1 MFLNQITNK
10 IIEEYKIYFD
20 FLMNIVN
27 MNSNIDNIISR
38 YNMKKLLWYSALRFI
53 YFQFDG
59 LNSCINMSKSTIG
72 CGDEKL

>member
-1 MFLNQITNK
+1 M
-10 IIEEYKIYFD
+10 
-20 FLMNIVN
+20 
-27 MNSNIDNIISR
+27 DNIISR

-59 LNSCINMSKSTIG
+59 LNSCINVSKSTIG